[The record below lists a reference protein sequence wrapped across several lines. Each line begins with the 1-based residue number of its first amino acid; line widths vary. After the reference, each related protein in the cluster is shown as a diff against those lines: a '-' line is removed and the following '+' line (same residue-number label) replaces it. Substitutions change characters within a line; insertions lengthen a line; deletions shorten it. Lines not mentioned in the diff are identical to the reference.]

1 MTQALFDFLAFPTLT
16 TERLVLRQVQHTDA
30 ADVLVSFGDYEV
42 QKYNGPVLDLDG
54 VHDLIANEVR
64 AGYEKKESLV
74 WGITQRG
81 DDTVMGMIGLWRWSR
96 RNRRVMLG
104 YDLARV
110 YWGNGFATEGVTAVL
125 NFAFTQMNLN
135 RVEAYTIADNHG
147 SVRMLER
154 LGFVRE
160 GTRRGHSLED
170 DGTFH
175 DSAIYALLC
184 HEWNSG
190 EQPHAR

>member
-1 MTQALFDFLAFPTLT
+1 MAQSTFDFTAFPMLT

-30 ADVLVSFGDYEV
+30 AAVLVSFGDYEV
-42 QKYNGPVLDLDG
+42 QKYNGPVLDLNG
-54 VHDLIANEVR
+54 VHDLISEIR
-64 AGYEKKESLV
+64 TTYEEKRGLA
-74 WGITQRG
+74 WGVTRRG
-81 DDTVMGMIGLWRWSR
+81 DDTVMGMVGLWNWSKHHR
-96 RNRRVMLG
+96 RAMLG

-110 YWGNGFATEGVTAVL
+110 YWGNGYATEGVTAVL
-125 NFAFTQMNLN
+125 NFAFTRMNLN

-160 GTRRGHSLED
+160 GTRRDHSWED

-175 DSAIYALLC
+175 DSAIYGLLC
-184 HEWNSG
+184 DEW
-190 EQPHAR
+190 QL

>member
-1 MTQALFDFLAFPTLT
+1 MTQALFDFEAFPTLT

-30 ADVLVSFGDYEV
+30 EAVLVSFGDYEV

-104 YDLARV
+104 YDLARSRCNSRNTV
-110 YWGNGFATEGVTAVL
+110 H
-125 NFAFTQMNLN
+125 N
-135 RVEAYTIADNHG
+135 R
-147 SVRMLER
+147 
-154 LGFVRE
+154 
-160 GTRRGHSLED
+160 
-170 DGTFH
+170 
-175 DSAIYALLC
+175 
-184 HEWNSG
+184 
-190 EQPHAR
+190 

>member
-1 MTQALFDFLAFPTLT
+1 MFDFSEFPKLT
-16 TERLVLRQVQHTDA
+16 TERLVLRQVQHSDA

-42 QKYNGPVLDLDG
+42 QKFNGPVLDLDG
-54 VHDLIANEVR
+54 VHDMITNEMR
-64 AGYEKKESLV
+64 AGYEKKKSLS
-74 WGITQRG
+74 WGITRRG
-81 DDTVMGMIGLWRWSR
+81 EDRVMGMIGLWNWNKHHR
-96 RNRRVMLG
+96 RAMLG

-110 YWGNGFATEGVTAVL
+110 YWGNGYATEGVTAVL
-125 NFAFTQMNLN
+125 NFAFTHMNLN
-135 RVEAYTIADNHG
+135 RVEAYTIADNYG

-160 GTRRGHSLED
+160 GTRRRHSWED

-184 HEWNSG
+184 DEWQKEIG
-190 EQPHAR
+190 D